1 MNEQTVSAIIPV
13 RDCERFIAEAIS
25 SIRRQTVPVSE
36 LIVVDDGS
44 TDRTAEVV
52 KRHDDLTYLYQAPSG
67 QSAARNRGASR
78 ASGRFLAFLDA
89 DDLWMP
95 DKIQRQLEEMTSRP
109 ELGAVFGHAIQ
120 FRERDDENRA
130 VGLGPPIPAWHPSAM
145 LIKRDEFHRVGTYSS
160 DWRTGEI
167 IDWYARALDCKLAMA
182 MLPEIVFERRLHAGN
197 LGRTLDRP
205 TQHYLRVL
213 REVIARRRTPP
224 P

>member
-1 MNEQTVSAIIPV
+1 VNEQTVSAIIPV

-160 DWRTGEI
+160 DW
-167 IDWYARALDCKLAMA
+167 LDCKLAMA
-182 MLPEIVFERRLHAGN
+182 MLPEIVFERRLHARN